1 MMMIE
6 FYTGIETQFIVTENR
21 IYRNGE
27 VIAEGDIQVFHLM
40 LNEPA
45 FFNIDKGEYNPPLF
59 LKLDKVTAVLPSQ
72 EVYRGVRR
80 NRTAF
85 KMSYLV
91 RKHEEWIRNE
101 EIISAVDSIHA
112 RQILKAQHG
121 SDLRGIQS
129 THVTSVTN

>member
-6 FYTGIETQFIVTENR
+6 FYTGIETQFVVTEHR
-21 IYRNGE
+21 IYRNGKA
-27 VIAEGDIQVFHLM
+27 IAEGDIQVFHLM
-40 LNEPA
+40 LNEHA
-45 FFNIDKGEYNPPLF
+45 FFNIEQGENNPPLF

-72 EVYRGVRR
+72 EVYRGLRR
-80 NRTAF
+80 NRIAF

-101 EIISAVDSIHA
+101 EIISAVDGTHA

-121 SDLRGIQS
+121 SELRGIQS
-129 THVTSVTN
+129 TLVASH